1 MEKWGKDILSGNN
14 YDPFG
19 EVTDFL
25 GDTNLDGIDR
35 FTKSWEE
42 FKEHRK
48 LLGKN
53 KILNHL
59 STKKIINK
67 LIGFKEQG
75 YDPNE
80 IIDAAIENGW
90 TSVFVPSEMKQE
102 KSKTRG
108 GWAGLDPDHQMQIA
122 LEDFKKGKDVK
133 LN

>member
-1 MEKWGKDILSGNN
+1 MSKVSVVIPEWINPELWD
-14 YDPFG
+14 
-19 EVTDFL
+19 
-25 GDTNLDGIDR
+25 
-35 FTKSWEE
+35 E

-59 STKKIINK
+59 STKRIINR
-67 LIGFKEQG
+67 LIKFKDEG

-90 TSVFVPSEMKQE
+90 TSVFVPSEMKQK

-108 GWAGLDPDHQMQIA
+108 AWGLDPDDQMRKA
-122 LEDFKKGKDVK
+122 LSDLKKGKDVK

>member
-1 MEKWGKDILSGNN
+1 MSKVSVVIPEWINPELWD
-14 YDPFG
+14 
-19 EVTDFL
+19 
-25 GDTNLDGIDR
+25 
-35 FTKSWEE
+35 E

-59 STKKIINK
+59 STKRIINR
-67 LIGFKEQG
+67 LIKFKDEG

-108 GWAGLDPDHQMQIA
+108 AWGLDPDDQMRKA
-122 LEDFKKGKDVK
+122 LSDLKKGKDVK